1 MNASLPAGFYLC
13 LAGAVVGGGLGLFLV
28 FRVLGRVIGRARL
41 STLAAAEH
49 GTAIVEFPFALI
61 LLLMITLWTWQ
72 LTFMCTA
79 YQVVDYAAYAAA
91 RCAIVTIPKDWAQ
104 EKAGEIADSYST
116 GPTAS
121 VFDGVQGIK
130 DAFKGYYTQNKRR
143 DMRFSAVFVC
153 FPISGNKKETG
164 TKVGAGLKIDTP
176 FFKMDLKTQ
185 ATLPWPDVIS
195 NFLENQDFVTRFF
208 YANAY
213 TSVDVDPPDKV
224 KYEEGDPVTVVVKH
238 QFALRVPFAGL
249 LFRDHGAAD
258 KGINE
263 AGSYTEIAGR
273 ATMLVEMGEEAE
285 PTYAEPPA
293 GDAEGTT
300 P

>member
-1 MNASLPAGFYLC
+1 MNPTLPTGFYLC
-13 LAGAVVGGGLGLFLV
+13 LAGAVVGGGLGLHVVYRMLRHAPV
-28 FRVLGRVIGRARL
+28 WARL
-41 STLAAAEH
+41 RALPTARH

-104 EKAGEIADSYST
+104 EHAGELRDAYSS

-121 VFDGVQGIK
+121 VFEGTQGIK

-153 FPISGNKKETG
+153 FPISGNKRETG
-164 TKVGAGLKIDTP
+164 TTAGGGIKIDTP
-176 FFKMDLKTQ
+176 FFQLDLAAQKTL
-185 ATLPWPDVIS
+185 AWPDVIS
-195 NFLENQDFVTRFF
+195 NFLDNQDFVTRFF

-213 TSVDVDPPDKV
+213 TSVAVDPPDQV
-224 KYEEGDPVTVVVKH
+224 TWEAGDPVTVVVKH
-238 QFALRVPFAGL
+238 QFSLRVPFAGL
-249 LFRDHGAAD
+249 LFRDHGAPD
-258 KGINE
+258 KGVNE

-273 ATMLVEMGEEAE
+273 ATMLVEMGDEAVPE
-285 PTYAEPPA
+285 FAEPPA
-293 GDAEGTT
+293 GDAENAS